1 MLCSHLE
8 IGGWKAKDNL
18 EFLTQIGESS
28 ADVVVGI
35 TERFKGQNVERIE
48 QRVRSNCPKKLYGR
62 REQVEGKDWRKGQ

>member
-48 QRVRSNCPKKLYGR
+48 QRVRSPIADNPSAVSSPTSSLSSS
-62 REQVEGKDWRKGQ
+62 Q